1 MQYNTSEHCLSHHQ
15 LPVNV
20 DIDVEFTHENPA
32 FLHQDPTMK
41 PWGKLPWFFHISW
54 PQLPSVS
61 LSWAQWIGPPGHT
74 CHGHGRSCVPF
85 ETSLYQSVD
94 SIMSYVHFMS
104 ISCLPSGKLSHN
116 YGTSPLFMGASPFF
130 NGKNQLFLWPFFNS
144 YVWHHQRVIKLTQWT
159 QGTRPWL
166 GSTCTKTWQQWT
178 LSLPWQHP
186 HGSLA
191 SLCASEN
198 QPLLWSIQGYPLV
211 I

>member
-1 MQYNTSEHCLSHHQ
+1 MQYNTSEHRLSHHQ

-32 FLHQDPTMK
+32 FPHQDPTMK

-104 ISCLPSGKLSHN
+104 ISCLFHVYPLVNCHITMEHHHCSWEHHHFLMGKPTIS
-116 YGTSPLFMGASPFF
+116 MAV
-130 NGKNQLFLWPFFNS
+130 FNS
-144 YVWHHQRVIKLTQWT
+144 YV
-159 QGTRPWL
+159 
-166 GSTCTKTWQQWT
+166 
-178 LSLPWQHP
+178 
-186 HGSLA
+186 
-191 SLCASEN
+191 
-198 QPLLWSIQGYPLV
+198 
-211 I
+211 